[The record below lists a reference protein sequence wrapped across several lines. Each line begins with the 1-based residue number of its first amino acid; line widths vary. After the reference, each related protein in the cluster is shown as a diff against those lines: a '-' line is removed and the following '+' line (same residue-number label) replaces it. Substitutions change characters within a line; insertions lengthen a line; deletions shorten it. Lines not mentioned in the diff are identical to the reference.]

1 MSDVVPN
8 RLNPGVNGGHE
19 HVWRC
24 LEDGDSSGAWAFECT
39 ICHRTRAGLRVGR
52 DGKVESASDIASQG
66 QHASVDERER
76 ALDVRE
82 STLQEQELRQM
93 ERRDEV
99 ENLLVK
105 AAQRDEVTAAR
116 DAAATER
123 DREADLHARLHNIED
138 RPSADARREALDD
151 RMHSHGDRTA
161 SAVDRA
167 MLADEEL
174 GAHKGAGHT
183 ALRSAGTALTSRPS
197 SRKAWTSLTIVVLL
211 CSTAPCARLR

>member
-52 DGKVESASDIASQG
+52 DGKVESASDIARQRR
-66 QHASVDERER
+66 HASVDERER

-82 STLQEQELRQM
+82 SKLRAQELRQV

-105 AAQRDEVTAAR
+105 AAQRDEVTDAR
-116 DAAATER
+116 DVAAAER
-123 DREADLHARLHNIED
+123 DRAANAHGWLHTVKD
-138 RPSADARREALDD
+138 RHSADARREALDD
-151 RMHSHGDRTA
+151 RLHSQGDRKA

-167 MLADEEL
+167 ILADEEPQ
-174 GAHKGAGHT
+174 ASKY
-183 ALRSAGTALTSRPS
+183 RSPRGE
-197 SRKAWTSLTIVVLL
+197 
-211 CSTAPCARLR
+211 